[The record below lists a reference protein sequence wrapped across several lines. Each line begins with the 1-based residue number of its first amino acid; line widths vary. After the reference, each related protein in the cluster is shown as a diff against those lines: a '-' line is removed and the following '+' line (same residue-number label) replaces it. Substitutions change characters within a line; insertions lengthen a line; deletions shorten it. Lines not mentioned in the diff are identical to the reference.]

1 MASKYRI
8 KVSAMRNTRDG
19 GYYLVVD
26 NIYMRTTPGGAN
38 INTITSGVA
47 SAYSVYQTN
56 VASNALP
63 GQANYYHSALTT
75 QASMN
80 AGNLWWEY
88 DFNDNYIFI
97 TEYTIQSRNDVW
109 WQYDTPTAWNLEWY
123 SPLENQWVVIDSR
136 TGVSWTQNEL
146 KTFTFSYS
154 FYWKAYAGR
163 NNLTVNSNY
172 LFKTTSSGIEIYNSS
187 YSGIGFISSGHVVF
201 GYYFNAGHANDD
213 YLYIGTNNS
222 GIVRSPM
229 SSIASGV
236 YNNLSVYKQF
246 PDILSNEVLDIHGNG
261 DYICAITSSGVDE
274 IKISTGDRYYTTVS
288 GASRC
293 FQTTS
298 GIYYLVSGSLN
309 AVYTLNSNWTTPD
322 YFYNESTH
330 PSLFNV
336 NYMYDLHIKDG
347 VIYLATNNGVI
358 IIKEERGSEVS
369 SDYKRFKEI

>member
-26 NIYMRTTPGGAN
+26 NIYMRTTPGGTN
-38 INTITSGVA
+38 INTTTVGTA
-47 SAYSVYQTN
+47 SAYSVYLTN

-75 QASMN
+75 QASMG

-88 DFNDNYIFI
+88 DFNDDYVFI
-97 TEYTIQSRNDVW
+97 TEYTIQVRNDSW
-109 WQYDTPTAWNLEWY
+109 WQYDSPTAWVLEWWN
-123 SPLENQWVVIDSR
+123 SRANAWEVINTQS
-136 TGVSWTQNEL
+136 GVSWSQNEL
-146 KTFTFSYS
+146 KTFTFSYNGYWL
-154 FYWKAYAGR
+154 FYTGR
-163 NNLTVNSNY
+163 NNLTSNTDY
-172 LFKTTSSGIEIYNSS
+172 IFRTTESGVHIYDTA
-187 YSGIGFISSGHVVF
+187 YSGLGFISSGPLWNND
-201 GYYFNAGHANDD
+201 YYNVIHSDD
-213 YLYIGTNNS
+213 SYLYIGTNS
-222 GIVRSPM
+222 GIMRSPM
-229 SSIASGV
+229 PSIASGV

-246 PDILSNEVLDIHGNG
+246 PDILSDKVLDIHGYG
-261 DYICAITSSGVDE
+261 DYLCAITNSGVDE

-293 FQTTS
+293 FQTAS
-298 GIYYLVSGSLN
+298 GIYYLVSGTLN

-322 YFYNESTH
+322 YSYNVSTH
-330 PSLFNV
+330 PALFNV

-358 IIKEERGSEVS
+358 VIKEERGSEVNS
-369 SDYKRFKEI
+369 NYKRFKEI

>member
-1 MASKYRI
+1 
-8 KVSAMRNTRDG
+8 
-19 GYYLVVD
+19 
-26 NIYMRTTPGGAN
+26 MRTTPGGTN
-38 INTITSGVA
+38 INTITSGTA
-47 SAYSVYQTN
+47 SASSVYQTN
-56 VASNALP
+56 VAANALP
-63 GQANYYHSALTT
+63 GQANGFHSALTT

-88 DFNDNYIFI
+88 DFNDDYVFI
-97 TEYTIQSRNDVW
+97 TEYTIQSRNDTW
-109 WQYDTPTAWNLEWY
+109 WQYDSPTAWALEWWDFRIGT
-123 SPLENQWVVIDSR
+123 WVVVNTQS
-136 TGVSWTQNEL
+136 GVSWSQNLL
-146 KTFTFSYS
+146 KTFTFDYD
-154 FYWKAYAGR
+154 YYLPYIGR
-163 NNLTVNSNY
+163 SNLTSNTDY
-172 LFKTTSSGIEIYNSS
+172 IFKTTESGIHIYDTS
-187 YSGIGFISSGHVVF
+187 YSGLGFISSGPLWNN
-201 GYYFNAGHANDD
+201 YYYNVIHSDD
-213 YLYIGTNNS
+213 SYLYIGTNS

-229 SSIASGV
+229 TSIASGI
-236 YNNLSVYKQF
+236 YDDLSVYKQF
-246 PDILSNEVLDIHGNG
+246 PDISSNEVLDIHGNG
-261 DYICAITSSGVDE
+261 DYICAITSSGIDE

-309 AVYTLNSNWTTPD
+309 AVYTLNSNWATPD

-358 IIKEERGSEVS
+358 VIKEERGAEVD